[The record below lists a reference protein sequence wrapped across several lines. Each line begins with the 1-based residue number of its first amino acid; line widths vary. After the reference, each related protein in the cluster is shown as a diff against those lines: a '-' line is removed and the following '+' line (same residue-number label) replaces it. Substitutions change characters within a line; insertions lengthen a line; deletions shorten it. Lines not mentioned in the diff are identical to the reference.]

1 MIRLLKES
9 DRGQTVALLSQA
21 PEFNLYLLGNLTSL
35 GFDNEITQFWGDF
48 DPTNRLRAVLNRY
61 MSGWVVFGQSDAD
74 WASLGQILDAYPVRA
89 ERLQDN
95 PVGIESFLP
104 YLKKYRAKNIAVE
117 ELMSLK
123 PEHFSPMDSSA
134 VTIRRATV
142 NDLDALADFYA
153 NAGHMSRT
161 RQGVEQP
168 LQRTRIWLAE
178 EEEKVV
184 STALT
189 NAETDDLAMIGG
201 VYTTPNARG
210 RGLSQV
216 VCSALCQDLL
226 NDQKRPVL
234 YWETP
239 AAGAV
244 YRKLGFQAVGQWRAV
259 LLDPL

>member
-1 MIRLLKES
+1 M
-9 DRGQTVALLSQA
+9 T
-21 PEFNLYLLGNLTSL
+21 
-35 GFDNEITQFWGDF
+35 
-48 DPTNRLRAVLNRY
+48 
-61 MSGWVVFGQSDAD
+61 GWVVFGHRGTD
-74 WASLGQILDAYPVRA
+74 WSALGQILDEHPIKA

-104 YLKKYRAKNIAVE
+104 YIKKYQARNIAVE

-123 PEHFSPMDSSA
+123 REHFSPADSSST
-134 VTIRRATV
+134 VSVRRATMD
-142 NDLDALADFYA
+142 DLDALTDFYA
-153 NAGHMSRT
+153 NADYMSRT
-161 RQGVEQP
+161 RQSIEQP
-168 LQRTRIWLAE
+168 LRRTRIWLAKE
-178 EEEKVV
+178 KGKVV
-184 STALT
+184 SAALT

-201 VYTTPNARG
+201 VYTEPDARG

-226 NDQKRPVL
+226 SAQKRPVL

-244 YRKLGFQAVGQWRAV
+244 YRKLGFQAVGHWRAV